1 LEHINPIH
9 PILENFSGKSPRQL
23 AHKISDT
30 AYNEAKAKNGRW
42 DAMKKMKQFLDC
54 NCWALCC
61 AGFGL
66 GVVLAVF
73 ASLKL
78 VLILAGFLLIALGIR
93 ILLL

>member
-1 LEHINPIH
+1 M
-9 PILENFSGKSPRQL
+9 
-23 AHKISDT
+23 
-30 AYNEAKAKNGRW
+30 KNLKHF
-42 DAMKKMKQFLDC
+42 ADC

-78 VLILAGFLLIALGIR
+78 VLILAGFLLVALGVR

>member
-1 LEHINPIH
+1 M
-9 PILENFSGKSPRQL
+9 
-23 AHKISDT
+23 
-30 AYNEAKAKNGRW
+30 KN
-42 DAMKKMKQFLDC
+42 MKHFLDC

-78 VLILAGFLLIALGIR
+78 VLILAGFLLVALGIR
-93 ILLL
+93 ILIL

>member
-1 LEHINPIH
+1 
-9 PILENFSGKSPRQL
+9 
-23 AHKISDT
+23 
-30 AYNEAKAKNGRW
+30 
-42 DAMKKMKQFLDC
+42 MKRKDFMDC

-78 VLILAGFLLIALGIR
+78 VLILAGAFLVALGIR
-93 ILLL
+93 IILL